1 MKKSVKWT
9 LIGLGI
15 FVLVL
20 VIAIVGYII
29 SLPKA
34 LTETEVREI
43 VREEIVAL
51 EVAMEEEAQEEIEVV
66 EEAKAKEEAE
76 IGSKE
81 NPYSINESITINNE
95 VNWKILFAKDQ
106 KSSAGRWIRVSFTV
120 KNVGKEMKT
129 LTALKLFDDE
139 DREFVT
145 LSETDNINPGL
156 EGTYTVSCEVPIDSR
171 GFILEVTNL
180 EFMSDKAYISLGF

>member
-1 MKKSVKWT
+1 MKKTVKWI
-9 LIGLGI
+9 LIGSGI

-20 VIAIVGYII
+20 AMVVAGYLI

-51 EVAMEEEAQEEIEVV
+51 EVVKEEEEQV
-66 EEAKAKEEAE
+66 EEAKTKEEAE

-81 NPYSINESITINNE
+81 NPYLINESITINNE
-95 VNWKILFAKDQ
+95 VNWKILLTDDQ
-106 KSSAGRWIRVSFTV
+106 DFSAGRWIVVRFTV

-129 LTALKLFDDE
+129 LTPLKLFDDE

-156 EGTYTVSCEVPIDSR
+156 EGTYTVSYEVPTEAK
-171 GFILEVTNL
+171 GFILEVTDL
-180 EFMSDKAYISLGF
+180 EVMPDKAYISLGF

>member
-1 MKKSVKWT
+1 MNKPVKWI
-9 LIGLGI
+9 LIGSGI

-20 VIAIVGYII
+20 VITIVGYLI
-29 SLPKA
+29 SLPRA

-43 VREEIVAL
+43 VREEIEAL
-51 EVAMEEEAQEEIEVV
+51 EVAKEEEAQEEIEVV
-66 EEAKAKEEAE
+66 EEAKTKKEAE

-95 VNWKILFAKDQ
+95 VNWKILLVDDLEV
-106 KSSAGRWIRVSFTV
+106 SAGRWIRVRFTV

-145 LSETDNINPGL
+145 LSEMDNINPGL
-156 EGTYTVSCEVPIDSR
+156 EGTYTVSYEVPTDSK

-180 EFMSDKAYISLGF
+180 EFISDKAYISLGL

>member
-1 MKKSVKWT
+1 MNKPVKWI
-9 LIGLGI
+9 LIGSGI

-20 VIAIVGYII
+20 VIAIVGYLI
-29 SLPKA
+29 SLPRA

-43 VREEIVAL
+43 VREEIEAL
-51 EVAMEEEAQEEIEVV
+51 EVAKEEEAQEEIEVV
-66 EEAKAKEEAE
+66 EEAKTKKEAE

-95 VNWKILFAKDQ
+95 VNWKILLVDDLEV
-106 KSSAGRWIRVSFTV
+106 SAGRWIRVRFTV

-156 EGTYTVSCEVPIDSR
+156 EGTYTVSYEVPTDSK

-180 EFMSDKAYISLGF
+180 EFISDKAYISLGL

>member
-1 MKKSVKWT
+1 MNKPVKWI
-9 LIGLGI
+9 LIGSGI

-20 VIAIVGYII
+20 VIAIVGYLI
-29 SLPKA
+29 SLPRA

-43 VREEIVAL
+43 VREEIEAL
-51 EVAMEEEAQEEIEVV
+51 EVAKEEEAQEEIEVV
-66 EEAKAKEEAE
+66 EEAKTKKEAE

-95 VNWKILFAKDQ
+95 VNWKILLVDDLEV
-106 KSSAGRWIRVSFTV
+106 SAGRWIRVRFTV

-145 LSETDNINPGL
+145 LSEMDNINPGL
-156 EGTYTVSCEVPIDSR
+156 EGTYTVSYEVPTDSK

-180 EFMSDKAYISLGF
+180 EFISDKAYISLGL